1 MVEGSVARVRERSR
15 ARNPGAELTAAGG
28 MAERYRRW
36 FDYERD
42 SHAKVLAALE
52 AAPKRAKGTRQ
63 FRKAV
68 KLAAHVIAARQIW
81 LFRLG
86 AARRAPSDFFP
97 SGLTLPE
104 LRRRFR
110 RMHGAWSG
118 YLSGLT
124 RKEIARSFDYRST
137 EGIWYRNRVEDILT
151 TLFGHSLY
159 HRGQIAM
166 LLRSAG
172 AEPPETDFVFWTR
185 EPVDRRR
192 TELSHPKRRR
202 RIHDRRSE
210 RLSAEVR

>member
-1 MVEGSVARVRERSR
+1 MVGGSVARVRESR
-15 ARNPGAELTAAGG
+15 ARKPGAKLTAAGG

-36 FDYERD
+36 FTYERD

-52 AAPKRAKGTRQ
+52 AASKTAKRTRQ

-68 KLAAHVIAARQIW
+68 ELAAHIVAARQIW
-81 LFRLG
+81 FFRLD

-110 RMHGAWSG
+110 RMHAAWSG
-118 YLSGLT
+118 YLSSATG
-124 RKEIARSFDYRST
+124 REIGRSFEYRSS
-137 EGIWYRNRVEDILT
+137 EGIRYRNRVEDILT
-151 TLFGHSLY
+151 QLYGHSLY

-185 EPVDRRR
+185 EPIDRRK

-210 RLSAEVR
+210 RLSVEVR

>member
-1 MVEGSVARVRERSR
+1 M
-15 ARNPGAELTAAGG
+15 AGDI
-28 MAERYRRW
+28 AERYRRW
-36 FDYERD
+36 FDYEKD

-52 AAPKRAKGTRQ
+52 AAAKRAKETKQ
-63 FRKAV
+63 FRKAMG
-68 KLAAHVIAARQIW
+68 LAGHIVASRQVW

-86 AARRAPSDFFP
+86 AARQAPSNFFP
-97 SGLTLPE
+97 GGLTLPE

-110 RMHGAWSG
+110 RMHDAWSG
-118 YLSGLT
+118 YLSQATG
-124 RKEIARSFDYRST
+124 KEIARSFDYRST

-185 EPVDRRR
+185 EPIVPKKAKVRPPR
-192 TELSHPKRRR
+192 SGKRRR
-202 RIHDRRSE
+202 RI
-210 RLSAEVR
+210 A